1 MIPDA
6 QVLHDVIA
14 AFDEIPELR
23 SSRLYIDVK
32 SRVVTIRGRVR
43 NDTERQAAE
52 RTARRIV
59 GSRAL
64 VLELGV
70 APVPKVNALSVKDT
84 SAKVFDDKKLQ
95 LHEER
100 PSGTINHAISYAKTP
115 VISPLLLQ
123 RR

>member
-1 MIPDA
+1 MTPDA

-23 SSRLYIDVK
+23 PSRLYIDVK

-52 RTARRIV
+52 RTARNIV
-59 GSRAL
+59 GLRAL

-70 APVPKVNALSVKDT
+70 APAPKVNAVSEKDT
-84 SAKVFDDKKLQ
+84 SAKGF
-95 LHEER
+95 
-100 PSGTINHAISYAKTP
+100 
-115 VISPLLLQ
+115 
-123 RR
+123 

>member
-1 MIPDA
+1 MTPDA

-43 NDTERQAAE
+43 NDTERQSAE
-52 RTARRIV
+52 RVARSIV
-59 GSRAL
+59 GLRAL

-70 APVPKVNALSVKDT
+70 APVPKVNAVSQKDT
-84 SAKVFDDKKLQ
+84 PA
-95 LHEER
+95 
-100 PSGTINHAISYAKTP
+100 
-115 VISPLLLQ
+115 
-123 RR
+123 

>member
-1 MIPDA
+1 MTPDA

-43 NDTERQAAE
+43 NNAERQAAE
-52 RTARRIV
+52 RTARSIV
-59 GSRAL
+59 GLRAL

-70 APVPKVNALSVKDT
+70 ASAPKVSAVAEKDM
-84 SAKVFDDKKLQ
+84 SAAGF
-95 LHEER
+95 
-100 PSGTINHAISYAKTP
+100 
-115 VISPLLLQ
+115 
-123 RR
+123 